1 MLKYTRMD
9 FHTSIMFNAMQRMV
23 DILRNVTSKTSDVIF
38 RFCVT
43 HQIQRIMQWEVL
55 SWLFQSK
62 VQD

>member
-1 MLKYTRMD
+1 MLKYTSMD

-43 HQIQRIMQWEVL
+43 HQIQRIMQWAVL